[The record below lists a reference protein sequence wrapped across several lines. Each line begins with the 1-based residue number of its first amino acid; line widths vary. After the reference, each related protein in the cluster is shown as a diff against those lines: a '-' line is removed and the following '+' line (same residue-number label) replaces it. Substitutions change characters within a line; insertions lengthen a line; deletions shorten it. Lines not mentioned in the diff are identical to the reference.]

1 MWAPRRRFRPPWGD
15 VSENKRFTYQPAL
28 DGLRAFAVL
37 SVFAYH
43 LDAGWMRGGFLGV
56 DTFFVLSGFLITS
69 LLIGE
74 WARRGGISFAGFWTR
89 RARRLLP
96 ALLLVLLAVAA
107 FAVLEAPA
115 EQLDRLRGDGLATL
129 FYGANWR
136 FIESGQSYFDLFSE
150 ASPLRHM
157 WSLAIEEQFYLVWP
171 LVTFAC
177 LRLARGRHWLLGL
190 VCGFGAGASIATMA
204 VLYDPSDPSRAYYG
218 TDGRAHL
225 LLIGAGLALVLAR
238 WSPRWGAARSSV
250 NALGLA
256 GGVAC
261 LAFFVWVPDTAAW
274 MYRGGY
280 AVFGLCV
287 AAVIT
292 SAVQPGRFALRSFLS
307 LRPLVWIGR
316 ISYGLY
322 LWHWPVIVV
331 ASPART
337 GLDGPTLTIVR
348 VGLTFAFATASFYL
362 VEQPIRRGALRGR
375 LALAVSP
382 SAFVATGVVVLIATA
397 GAAPPPSY
405 LQSGPDQ
412 LTSRAEKLPKPE
424 SQPAPAPEAALAVP
438 VGASTAPPPRRIM
451 LVGDSV
457 AESLLDGLKDA
468 AAEQGVQLY
477 PASVPGCGILGGQ
490 PIDLAGAPFKW
501 SATCEREV
509 PKYQAA
515 RLAQIHPDVVVW
527 LSGWDRDDRLVD
539 GQNVSTTTMSGRF
552 VFAQLIDEAATRL
565 TSTGARIVMMTVAPP
580 SPSEGYPDPPKDP
593 KFEHM
598 NRLLRDYARSHA
610 DRTSVVDLARL
621 LCPNGTQPC
630 PEEVS
635 GIRPRPR
642 DGNHFEPDTAGW
654 VARQLMP
661 QIMAATPGSGIDAG
675 GPAQAT
681 ANASVGKRESTQE
694 GAASG

>member
-1 MWAPRRRFRPPWGD
+1 M
-15 VSENKRFTYQPAL
+15 YQPAL

-43 LDAGWMRGGFLGV
+43 LDAGWMRGGYLGV
-56 DTFFVLSGFLITS
+56 DAFFVLSGFLITS

-74 WARRGGISFAGFWTR
+74 WSRQDGISFAGFWAR

-107 FAVLEAPA
+107 FALFEAPA
-115 EQLDRLRGDGLATL
+115 EQLDRLRSDGLATL

-190 VCGFGAGASIATMA
+190 VCGAGAGASIATMA

-225 LLIGAGLALVLAR
+225 LLIGAGLALLLAQWR
-238 WSPRWGAARSSV
+238 PARGITRSSV
-250 NALGLA
+250 NALGLSGA
-256 GGVAC
+256 VTC
-261 LAFFVWVPDTAAW
+261 LAFWVWVPDTAAW

-280 AVFGLCV
+280 ALFGLCV
-287 AAVIT
+287 ATVIA

-307 LRPLVWIGR
+307 LAPLVWIGR

-337 GLDGPTLTIVR
+337 GLDGPSLTLVR

-375 LALAVSP
+375 WALTLSP
-382 SAFVATGVVVLIATA
+382 SAFVATGVVVVIATA
-397 GAAPPPSY
+397 GATPLPSY
-405 LQSGPDQ
+405 LRSGPES
-412 LTSRAEKLPKPE
+412 LTSRAEQLPAPQA
-424 SQPAPAPEAALAVP
+424 QPAPPEAALAAP
-438 VGASTAPPPRRIM
+438 AGAPAAPPPRRIM
-451 LVGDSV
+451 LVGDSL
-457 AESLLDGLKDA
+457 AESLLDGLRDA
-468 AAEQGVQLY
+468 AAEHGAQLY
-477 PASVPGCGILGGQ
+477 PASMPGCGILGGQ
-490 PIDLAGAPFKW
+490 PVDLTGAPYKW
-501 SATCEREV
+501 SATCEREI
-509 PKYQAA
+509 PKYQNA
-515 RLAQIHPDVVVW
+515 RLAQIRPDVVIW
-527 LSGWDRDDRLVD
+527 LSGWDRDDRLVG
-539 GQNVSTTTMSGRF
+539 GQQVSTTTMSGRV
-552 VFAQLIDEAATRL
+552 VFSQLIDEAATRL
-565 TSTGARIVMMTVAPP
+565 TSTGARLVMLTVAPAAP
-580 SPSEGYPDPPKDP
+580 SDWYPDPPKDRT
-593 KFEHM
+593 FEHM
-598 NRLLRDYARSHA
+598 NRLLREYARTHT
-610 DRTSVVDLARL
+610 DRVAIVDLAGM
-621 LCPNGTQPC
+621 LCPTGAQPC
-630 PEEVS
+630 PEEIS
-635 GIRPRPR
+635 GVRPRHR

-661 QIMAATPGSGIDAG
+661 QVMAATPGSGVD
-675 GPAQAT
+675 PAAPAEAT
-681 ANASVGKRESTQE
+681 ANASVGTR
-694 GAASG
+694 A

>member
-15 VSENKRFTYQPAL
+15 VSENKRFNYQPAL

-43 LDAGWMRGGFLGV
+43 LDAGWARGGFLGV
-56 DTFFVLSGFLITS
+56 DAFFVLSGFLITS
-69 LLIGE
+69 LLVGE
-74 WARRGGISFAGFWTR
+74 WARHGGISFAGFWAR

-115 EQLDRLRGDGLATL
+115 DQLDSLRGDGLATL

-136 FIESGQSYFDLFSE
+136 FIASGQSYFNLFTE

-171 LVTFAC
+171 LITFAC
-177 LRLARGRHWLLGL
+177 LRLARGRYWLLGL
-190 VCGFGAGASIATMA
+190 VCGAGAGASIATMA
-204 VLYDPSDPSRAYYG
+204 VLYDRSDPSRAYYG

-225 LLIGAGLALVLAR
+225 LLIGAGLALILAR
-238 WSPRWGAARSSV
+238 WAPGRGGPRSTV

-256 GGVAC
+256 GAVAC
-261 LAFFVWVPDTAAW
+261 VAFWALVPDTAPW

-292 SAVQPGRFALRSFLS
+292 SVVQPGRFALRSFLS
-307 LRPLVWIGR
+307 LPPLVWIGR

-337 GLDGPTLTIVR
+337 GLDGAQLTVVR
-348 VGLTFAFATASFYL
+348 VGLTFALATASFYL
-362 VEQPIRRGALRGR
+362 VEQPIRRGVLRGR
-375 LALAVSP
+375 WALAVSP
-382 SAFVATGVVVLIATA
+382 SAFVATGVVVLVATA
-397 GAAPPPSY
+397 GAAPLPKY
-405 LQSGPDQ
+405 LQGGPDQ
-412 LTSRAEKLPKPE
+412 LTSRAEQLPSPQA
-424 SQPAPAPEAALAVP
+424 QPAPPPQAFAAPA
-438 VGASTAPPPRRIM
+438 GAPATPPPRRIM
-451 LVGDSV
+451 LVGDSL
-457 AESLLDGLKDA
+457 AESLLDALKA
-468 AAEQGVQLY
+468 AATEQGAELY

-490 PIDLAGAPFKW
+490 PIDLSGAPFKW
-501 SATCEREV
+501 SETCEREI
-509 PKYQAA
+509 PKYQTA
-515 RLAQIHPDVVVW
+515 RLAQIHPDVVIW

-539 GQNVSTTTMSGRF
+539 GQRVSITTMSGRGT
-552 VFAQLIDEAATRL
+552 FAQLVDESATRL
-565 TSTGARIVMMTVAPP
+565 MSTGARLVMMTVAPAAP
-580 SPSEGYPDPPKDP
+580 SDLVPDPPQDP
-593 KFEHM
+593 SFEHM

-610 DRTSVVDLARL
+610 DKTSLVDLAGM
-621 LCPNGTQPC
+621 LCPTGRQPC
-630 PEEVS
+630 PEEIS
-635 GIRPRPR
+635 GVRPRHR
-642 DGNHFEPDTAGW
+642 DGNHFEPDGAGW

-661 QIMAATPGSGIDAG
+661 QVMAATPGSGVDA
-675 GPAQAT
+675 AADAAAT
-681 ANASVGKRESTQE
+681 ANASVGKR
-694 GAASG
+694 A

>member
-1 MWAPRRRFRPPWGD
+1 MSENRRFA
-15 VSENKRFTYQPAL
+15 YQPAL
-28 DGLRAFAVL
+28 DGVRAFAVL

-43 LDAGWMRGGFLGV
+43 LDAGWAQGGFLGV
-56 DTFFVLSGFLITS
+56 DAFFVLSGFLITS
-69 LLIGE
+69 LLVGE
-74 WARRGGISFAGFWTR
+74 FARHGGISFAGFWAR

-107 FAVLEAPA
+107 YAVLAAPA

-136 FIESGQSYFDLFSE
+136 FIASGQSYFDLFSE

-171 LVTFAC
+171 LITFAC

-190 VCGFGAGASIATMA
+190 VCGAGAGASIATMA
-204 VLYDPSDPSRAYYG
+204 ALYDPVDPSRAYYG

-238 WSPRWGAARSSV
+238 WSPRGAARSGV

-256 GGVAC
+256 GALACVAFWG
-261 LAFFVWVPDTAAW
+261 LVPDSAAW

-292 SAVQPGRFALRSFLS
+292 SAIQPGRFALRSFLS
-307 LRPLVWIGR
+307 LAPLVWIGR

-337 GLDGPTLTIVR
+337 GLDGPSLTILR

-362 VEQPIRRGALRGR
+362 VEQPIRRGALKGR
-375 LALAVSP
+375 WALAVSP
-382 SAFVATGVVVLIATA
+382 SAFVATGVVVVVATA
-397 GAAPPPSY
+397 GAAPLPTY
-405 LQSGPDQ
+405 LQNGPEQ
-412 LTSRAEKLPKPE
+412 LTSRARQLPKPE
-424 SQPAPAPEAALAVP
+424 AQPAPPPTPAFAAPAGVP
-438 VGASTAPPPRRIM
+438 TAPPPKRIM

-457 AESLLDGLKDA
+457 AESLLEGLREA

-490 PIDLAGAPFKW
+490 PIDLTGTPFKW

-509 PKYQAA
+509 PKYQTA
-515 RLAQIHPDVVVW
+515 RLAQIHPDVVIW
-527 LSGWDRDDRLVD
+527 LSGWDRDDRMVD
-539 GQNVSTTTMSGRF
+539 GQSVSTTTMTGRF
-552 VFAQLIDEAATRL
+552 VFARLIDEAATRL
-565 TSTGARIVMMTVAPP
+565 TSTGARLVMMTVAPP
-580 SPSEGYPDPPKDP
+580 SPSDSYPDPPKDP
-593 KFEHM
+593 KFDHM
-598 NRLLRDYARSHA
+598 NRMLRDYARAHA
-610 DRTSVVDLARL
+610 DHTSVVDLARL

-635 GIRPRPR
+635 GVRPRPR
-642 DGNHFEPDTAGW
+642 DGNHFEPDTALW
-654 VARQLMP
+654 VAHHLMP
-661 QIMAATPGSGIDAG
+661 QIMAATPGYGVDA
-675 GPAQAT
+675 AAT
-681 ANASVGKRESTQE
+681 DATTNASVGKP
-694 GAASG
+694 A